1 MWRRWSFLRQF
12 KLNLIRLIRLRAE
25 PNDIA
30 KGMALGL
37 FIGMT
42 PTFGFQMPLAL
53 AFAML
58 LKENKIAA
66 LIGVWVTNPLTA
78 PVIYGLEYEI
88 GRAMMGMSRPDIYV
102 FFNYESFTELGSEI
116 MVPLCLGSLV
126 FGLVVSAVGYAVTL
140 RMVPLAKQWRVPRW
154 PRRRIFPPKKS

>member
-1 MWRRWSFLRQF
+1 MWRRWAFFRQF

-42 PTFGFQMPLAL
+42 PTFGFQMLIAL
-53 AFAML
+53 AFAVL

-66 LIGVWVTNPLTA
+66 LVGVWITNPVTA
-78 PVIYGLEYEI
+78 PVIYGLQYEI
-88 GRAMMGMSRPDIYV
+88 GRALLSLPRPDILV
-102 FFNYESFTELGSEI
+102 QFNYDALALLGWQVV
-116 MVPLCLGSLV
+116 VPLCVGSLI
-126 FGLVVSAVGYAVTL
+126 FGVTAGTIGYAVTL
-140 RMVPLAKQWRVPRW
+140 RMIPVAKQWRIPRW
-154 PRRRIFPPKKS
+154 PRRRT